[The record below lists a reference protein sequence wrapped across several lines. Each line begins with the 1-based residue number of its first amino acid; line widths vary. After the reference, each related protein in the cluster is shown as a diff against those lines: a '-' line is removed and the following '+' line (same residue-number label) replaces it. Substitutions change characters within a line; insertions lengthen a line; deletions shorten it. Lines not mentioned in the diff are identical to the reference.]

1 MTCCRPAHSAVSR
14 NISRPAPSNTATG
27 TGNSLKIATS
37 PPLVRR
43 SNQSLKWIIK
53 GADFTK
59 LDADAHVGRR
69 AIALFW
75 TLNPDYFEG
84 VSLTALAKPT
94 RLAQGHPQ
102 RPSRR
107 GPQEIRDQE
116 PRAGPRLELWQV
128 RTETDAQGWSIG
140 RGSNVTAEGAAF
152 PVQQHKECQPR
163 ITALA
168 GLSWLKS
175 SRQGQ
180 LTSYRWSDFNLK
192 LT

>member
-84 VSLTALAKPT
+84 VSLAALAKPT

-152 PVQQHKECQPR
+152 PVQQHKECQRR

-180 LTSYRWSDFNLK
+180 LTSYCWSDFNLK

>member
-1 MTCCRPAHSAVSR
+1 MTCCRPAHSAAWR

-27 TGNSLKIATS
+27 TGNSLKIATF
-37 PPLVRR
+37 PPLARR

-84 VSLTALAKPT
+84 VSLAALAKPT

-152 PVQQHKECQPR
+152 PVQQHKECQRR

>member
-14 NISRPAPSNTATG
+14 NISRLAPSNTATG

-84 VSLTALAKPT
+84 VSLAALAKPT

-152 PVQQHKECQPR
+152 PVQQHKECQRR